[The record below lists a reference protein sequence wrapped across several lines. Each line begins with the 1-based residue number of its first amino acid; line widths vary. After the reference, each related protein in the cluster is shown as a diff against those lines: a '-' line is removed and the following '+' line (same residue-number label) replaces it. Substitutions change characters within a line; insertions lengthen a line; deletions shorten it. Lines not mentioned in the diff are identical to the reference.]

1 MVDKNSEA
9 PMAATIEASKLPVN
23 HEKTDMNSIAILEA
37 VNTSYVP
44 FNGQQIITAMA
55 AGVAYV
61 AMKPIVENLG
71 MSWGTQ
77 QQKLMKQLDKFNC
90 IHMNMVAADGKL
102 RKLLCL
108 PLKKLNGW
116 LFSINPEKV
125 RADIR
130 DKLIQY
136 QEECF
141 TVLHDYWTKGHVV
154 NPRKAKKALPGKIT
168 TEQQE
173 AIKQLV
179 MSRGQSLPKEKQAKA
194 MITMWSSLK
203 SHFGCSYKEIS
214 EEQFSEALSLAAR
227 VPLEGE
233 FIGKQEKKTN
243 ELSAKEA
250 NSLVWLWDYANRSQ
264 ALFRELYPALKH
276 IQSNYSGRCY
286 DYGHEFSYVIGTAR
300 DVLINHTRD
309 VDINEPDGPT
319 NLSAWI
325 RLKNKE
331 LPPSVHL
338 Y

>member
-1 MVDKNSEA
+1 
-9 PMAATIEASKLPVN
+9 
-23 HEKTDMNSIAILEA
+23 MNSIAILEA

-71 MSWGTQ
+71 MSWSTQ
-77 QQKLMKQLDKFNC
+77 QTKLMKQISKFNC
-90 IHMNMVAADGKL
+90 VHMNMVAADGKL

-141 TVLHDYWTKGHVV
+141 SVLHDYWTKGKEENARKKTSVDDRTPLRDAV
-154 NPRKAKKALPGKIT
+154 NMLVSKKHLMYP
-168 TEQQE
+168 E
-173 AIKQLV
+173 AY
-179 MSRGQSLPKEKQAKA
+179 A
-194 MITMWSSLK
+194 MIHQRFNVESIEDLDASQIPQAVEYI
-203 SHFGCSYKEIS
+203 H
-214 EEQFSEALSLAAR
+214 R
-227 VPLEGE
+227 VVLEGE
-233 FIGKQEKKTN
+233 FIGKQEKKAN

-264 ALFRELYPALKH
+264 ALFRELYPALKQ

-286 DYGHEFSYVIGTAR
+286 DYGHEFSYVIGMAR

-319 NLSAWI
+319 NISAWM

-331 LPPSVHL
+331 LPPSVHN